1 MLAKLLAKKSEDAKN
16 PEGAKK
22 LAEAALIVEAQRA
35 EAINQKSDEE
45 IIEVPVGRA
54 MLHKQEAS
62 PLSNVAKG
70 LGRS

>member
-35 EAINQKSDEE
+35 EAIIKNLTK
-45 IIEVPVGRA
+45 
-54 MLHKQEAS
+54 K
-62 PLSNVAKG
+62 
-70 LGRS
+70 